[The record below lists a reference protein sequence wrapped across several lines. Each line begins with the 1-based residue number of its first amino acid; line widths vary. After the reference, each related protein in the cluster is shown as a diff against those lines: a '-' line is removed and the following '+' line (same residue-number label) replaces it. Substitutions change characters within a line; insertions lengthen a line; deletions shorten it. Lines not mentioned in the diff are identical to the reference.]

1 MAKKIL
7 VVDDEP
13 NIVELISFNLKQNG
27 YEPVTAMDG
36 RQAWERFVDTKP
48 DLVLLDIMMPE
59 TDGLELCKN
68 IRAHSDVPIIMIS
81 ARIEE
86 FDKVFALEIGAD
98 DYMTK
103 PFSVREL
110 LARVKAQLRR
120 SALAEKPKT
129 PVVEDRIVFDRLTMF
144 PSRHQVQKDSEELSL
159 TLTEY
164 RILEM
169 LMRHPGRVMSRERL
183 IEHVLGTDFYGDT
196 RTIDVH
202 VRHLR
207 EKIED
212 DPGSPSYLLT
222 VRGVGYK
229 FRDRP

>member
-13 NIVELISFNLKQNG
+13 NIVELITFNLKQNG
-27 YEPVTAMDG
+27 YETVIARDG
-36 RQAWERFVDTKP
+36 RQAWERFIETKP
-48 DLVLLDIMMPE
+48 DLVLLDIMMTE

-68 IRAHSDVPIIMIS
+68 IRAQSDVPVIMIS

-86 FDKVFALEIGAD
+86 FDKVLALEIGAD

-120 SALAEKPKT
+120 SAVGEKREES
-129 PVVEDRIVFDRLTMF
+129 VSDDQIVFDRLTMV
-144 PSRHQVQKDSEELSL
+144 PSQHQVRKDEKELPL

-169 LMRHPGRVMSRERL
+169 LMRHPGRVMSREML

-212 DPGSPSYLLT
+212 EPGTPRYLLT

>member
-13 NIVELISFNLKQNG
+13 NIVELITFNLKQNG
-27 YEPVTAMDG
+27 YETVIARDG
-36 RQAWERFVDTKP
+36 RQAWERFIETKP

-68 IRAHSDVPIIMIS
+68 IRAQSDVPVIMIS

-120 SALAEKPKT
+120 SAVGEKREES
-129 PVVEDRIVFDRLTMF
+129 VEDDRIVFDRLTMV
-144 PSRHQVQKDSEELSL
+144 PSQHQVRKDEKELPL

-169 LMRHPGRVMSRERL
+169 LMRHPGRVMSREML

-207 EKIED
+207 EKIEYE
-212 DPGSPSYLLT
+212 PGTPRYLMT